1 MTGSFVTKN
10 FSYGLI
16 CFNFQ
21 YELTNG
27 YVFQVGDDPRDVK
40 YWLRVFRYQEKEL
53 ERPFAVVHVE
63 DSVFQR
69 ADMV

>member
-1 MTGSFVTKN
+1 MD
-10 FSYGLI
+10 
-16 CFNFQ
+16 
-21 YELTNG
+21 

-69 ADMV
+69 GDMV

>member
-1 MTGSFVTKN
+1 MVLFVSIPN
-10 FSYGLI
+10 MSW
-16 CFNFQ
+16 Q
-21 YELTNG
+21 MD

-69 ADMV
+69 ADMVWHFP